1 MLKKILSISGKP
13 GLYKLVSQ
21 GKSMLIVE
29 SLVDKRRQ
37 PVYLRNR
44 IVSLGDIAM
53 YTDADE
59 VPLRQVLN
67 SIKAKQGGKVVAGDL
82 KAMTND
88 ELYAFLGEVLPEFDR
103 DRVHPTD
110 VRKLISWYN
119 LLIESGITDFDEE
132 EEGENNKEEEA

>member
-1 MLKKILSISGKP
+1 
-13 GLYKLVSQ
+13 
-21 GKSMLIVE
+21 MLIVE

>member
-132 EEGENNKEEEA
+132 EEGENKEEEA